1 MAHMLDAW
9 RGYAPRMRKRA
20 GFTRMATAV
29 IQRTAS
35 GISDRPLS
43 DPQRIYATDRYLAS
57 Q

>member
-9 RGYAPRMRKRA
+9 RGHAPRMRKRV

-29 IQRTAS
+29 IQGTAT

-43 DPQRIYATDRYLAS
+43 DPQRIYVTDRYLAS